1 MSTGSRLRLAIVLA
15 ALLLTAPAARA
26 ADATPAAVDLD
37 RLSLIEG
44 RAQLAAGQLSSEA
57 WVQAALAR
65 IERNDRQGPEL
76 RAVLTLAPDA
86 LDVARQR
93 DAERQTGQLRGPL
106 HGVPVLVK
114 DNLDTAD
121 LPTTAGSLALATH
134 RPAADA
140 FVVTRLRE
148 AGAVILGKANL
159 SEWANFRSTES
170 SSGWSSAGGQ
180 TRNPYDPTR
189 SPCGSSSG
197 TGAGVAAGY
206 APLGIGTETDGS
218 IVCPSAANG
227 LVGFKPSRGWVS
239 RSGIIPIAEAQDTAG
254 PMTTTV
260 ADAAALLAVISGPD
274 PADPATTEVTI
285 PPAPDAATFKT
296 ATLKGVRI
304 GVLRQNLGFHPG
316 VDAIFEREL
325 ARLRE
330 AGAEIVDPV
339 RIENLPKIGEAEFT
353 VLLHEFRDGLNRY
366 LTDSKAPVQSLAALI
381 AWNREH
387 AEQAMPWFAQEL
399 LERAEAT
406 GSLTEAYRT
415 ARADARRLAGPEGID
430 AALATHDL
438 DVLIGPSNGPAWKI
452 DHVNGDHYGG
462 GSSRLPAV
470 AGYPHLTVPM
480 GYVHGLPV
488 GLSIIGP
495 ANSDWRVLEI
505 GAAYEKLN
513 PARRAPGV
521 K

>member
-1 MSTGSRLRLAIVLA
+1 MTLRHP
-15 ALLLTAPAARA
+15 LLLLLA
-26 ADATPAAVDLD
+26 
-37 RLSLIEG
+37 
-44 RAQLAAGQLSSEA
+44 LAAGAAAAASAPTSGPSTLAEIRPLPEA
-57 WVQAALAR
+57 AATRAETRVAAALAR
-65 IERNDRQGPEL
+65 IERLDRQGPEL
-76 RAVLTLAPDA
+76 RAMITLAPDA
-86 LDVARQR
+86 LDVARAL
-93 DAERQTGQLRGPL
+93 DAERKAGKLRGPL
-106 HGVPVLVK
+106 HGVPVVIK

-121 LPTTAGSLALATH
+121 LPTTAGSLALSTH
-134 RPAADA
+134 RPAKDA
-140 FVVTRLRE
+140 FVVGRLRE
-148 AGAVILGKANL
+148 AGAVILGKTNL
-159 SEWANFRSTES
+159 SEWANFRSTKS
-170 SSGWSSAGGQ
+170 SSGWSSVGGQ
-180 TRNPYDPTR
+180 TRNPHDPTR

-197 TGAGVAAGY
+197 TGAAVAAGY
-206 APLGIGTETDGS
+206 ALLGIGTETDGS
-218 IVCPSAANG
+218 IVCPAAANG

-285 PPAPDAATFKT
+285 PPAPAASVFEN
-296 ATLKGVRI
+296 ASLQGVRI

-325 ARLRE
+325 ARMRE

-339 RIENLPKIGEAEFT
+339 RIEGLAKIGEAEFT

-366 LTDSKAPVQSLAALI
+366 LDDSGAPVRSLAELI
-381 AWNREH
+381 SWNREH
-387 AEQAMPWFAQEL
+387 AEQVMPWFGQEL
-399 LERAEAT
+399 LERAEST
-406 GSLTEAYRT
+406 GSLTEAYRS

-430 AALATHDL
+430 AALAAHDL

-452 DHVNGDHYGG
+452 DPVNGDHYGG

-480 GYVHGLPV
+480 GFVHGLPV

-495 ANSDWRVLEI
+495 AHSDWRVLEI
-505 GAAYEKLN
+505 GTAYERLN
-513 PARRAPGV
+513 PARRAPQLD
-521 K
+521 

>member
-1 MSTGSRLRLAIVLA
+1 MRLAYALA
-15 ALLLTAPAARA
+15 TLLLTATAAQ
-26 ADATPAAVDLD
+26 ADTPNTAPDLD
-37 RLSLIEG
+37 RLSYVEG
-44 RAQLAAGQLSSEA
+44 RAQLADGRLSSEA
-57 WVQAALAR
+57 WVRAALAR
-65 IERNDRQGPEL
+65 IERNDRRGPEL

-86 LDVARQR
+86 LDVARER
-93 DAERQTGQLRGPL
+93 DAERKAGTLRGPL
-106 HGVPVLVK
+106 HGVPVLIK

-134 RPAADA
+134 RPTADA
-140 FVVTRLRE
+140 YVVTRLRE
-148 AGAVILGKANL
+148 AGAVILGKTNL

-260 ADAAALLAVISGPD
+260 ADAAALLAVISGAD

-285 PPAPDAATFKT
+285 PPAPEDTSFGDAS
-296 ATLKGVRI
+296 LKGVRI

-366 LTDSKAPVQSLAALI
+366 LSGSDAPVQSLSELI
-381 AWNREH
+381 GWNRSH
-387 AEQAMPWFAQEL
+387 AAQVMPWFGQEL

-406 GSLTEAYRT
+406 GSLTEVYRA

-430 AALATHDL
+430 AALAAHDL

-480 GYVHGLPV
+480 GHIHGLPV

-505 GAAYEKLN
+505 GAAYERLN
-513 PARRAPGV
+513 PARRAPAV
-521 K
+521 E

>member
-1 MSTGSRLRLAIVLA
+1 MRPSLAFC
-15 ALLLTAPAARA
+15 
-26 ADATPAAVDLD
+26 
-37 RLSLIEG
+37 LSLMLG
-44 RAQLAAGQLSSEA
+44 SLSAGADSAPGAPTLAEATRLLETGQTRSVTLVE
-57 WVQAALAR
+57 QALAR
-65 IERNDRQGPEL
+65 IEQLDRQGPEL
-76 RAVLTLAPDA
+76 RAVLSLAPDA
-86 LDVARQR
+86 LDAARER
-93 DAERQTGQLRGPL
+93 DAEREAGRLRGPL
-106 HGVPVLVK
+106 HGVPVLIK

-134 RPAADA
+134 RPTRDAD
-140 FVVTRLRE
+140 VVRRLRE
-148 AGAVILGKANL
+148 AGAVILGKTNL
-159 SEWANFRSTES
+159 SEWANFRSTQS
-170 SSGWSSAGGQ
+170 SSGWSSVGGQ
-180 TRNPYDPTR
+180 TRNPHDPTR

-197 TGAGVAAGY
+197 TGAAIAAGY

-218 IVCPSAANG
+218 IVCPAAANG

-274 PADPATTEVTI
+274 PADPATAEVTI
-285 PPAPDAATFKT
+285 PLAPDASVFAQ
-296 ATLKGVRI
+296 ASLKGVRI
-304 GVLRQNLGFHPG
+304 GVLRQHLGFHPG
-316 VDAIFEREL
+316 VDAVFEREL
-325 ARLRE
+325 ARMRE

-339 RIENLPKIGEAEFT
+339 RIEGMAKIGEAEFT

-366 LTDSKAPVQSLAALI
+366 LADSGAPVQSLAELI
-381 AWNREH
+381 AWNRDH
-387 AEQAMPWFAQEL
+387 AEQVMPWFAQEL

-406 GSLTEAYRT
+406 GSLTEAYQQ

-430 AALATHDL
+430 AALAAHDL

-452 DHVNGDHYGG
+452 DPVNGDHYGG

-480 GYVHGLPV
+480 GHVHGLPI

-495 ANSDWRVLEI
+495 ANADWRVLEI
-505 GAAYEKLN
+505 GAAYERLH
-513 PARRAPGV
+513 PVRRAPDLD
-521 K
+521 